1 MSQDTFT
8 ANLIEGAISGTFTT
22 HHYLQADGV
31 PLGELVL
38 PSLRSTGTFTFATG
52 RELTMHL
59 SSLWRGRYELHEG
72 EELLGTAV
80 PRGFFRRNI
89 IVTMGDQGYALSPPK
104 SLSSDWW
111 MLDAEGT
118 EMFCVRRQGLV
129 RLRVTIEIAAPVSAD
144 LIVFGYY
151 LVYKHWQEEHAILA

>member
-1 MSQDTFT
+1 MSQETFT
-8 ANLIEGAISGTFTT
+8 ANLIEVAISGTFTT

-80 PRGFFRRNI
+80 PRGFFRQ
-89 IVTMGDQGYALSPPK
+89 VFVPGGAPSHPQ
-104 SLSSDWW
+104 W
-111 MLDAEGT
+111 MLANQ
-118 EMFCVRRQGLV
+118 RRRHLGP
-129 RLRVTIEIAAPVSAD
+129 EYAAPA
-144 LIVFGYY
+144 
-151 LVYKHWQEEHAILA
+151 ATPR